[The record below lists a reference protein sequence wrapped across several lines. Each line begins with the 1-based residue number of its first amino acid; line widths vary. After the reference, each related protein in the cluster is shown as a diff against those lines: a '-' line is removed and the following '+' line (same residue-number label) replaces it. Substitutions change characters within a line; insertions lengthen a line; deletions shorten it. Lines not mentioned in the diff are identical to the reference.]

1 MLALFKKEQTR
12 QITEDLNVELQELIK
27 FGHPRISHLQGGW
40 YCKVEMNTNTVGAKF
55 DIDSGFD
62 HPTPMSALKV
72 CRERITNALNQL
84 GYSV

>member
-1 MLALFKKEQTR
+1 
-12 QITEDLNVELQELIK
+12 
-27 FGHPRISHLQGGW
+27 
-40 YCKVEMNTNTVGAKF
+40 MNTNTVGAKF